1 MATDNDSLKVDP
13 IRIIYPSY
21 NNNAN
26 EYEIIDA
33 LKQEIRQVHLVLD
46 FDDDTFNQSQKMQEA
61 ILLAS
66 KKTLGL
72 LTKVSCINNCTEGLH
87 THCLEFFCQL
97 LEGGRNQNQNHNNGA
112 GVVEFGYCNIEFD
125 DHPLTLIDRRQ
136 QSCRGNCIKQ
146 QYQKVEIRRRI

>member
-46 FDDDTFNQSQKMQEA
+46 FDDDTFNQSEEIREA

-66 KKTLGL
+66 KKTSGL
-72 LTKVSCINNCTEGLH
+72 LTKVSCFNKCTNRDPQQQLH
-87 THCLEFFCQL
+87 TRCLEFCCQL
-97 LEGGRNQNQNHNNGA
+97 LERPRNHNHNYNH
-112 GVVEFGYCNIEFD
+112 GVEEFSYYND
-125 DHPLTLIDRRQ
+125 DTRTYPLTLIDA
-136 QSCRGNCIKQ
+136 N
-146 QYQKVEIRRRI
+146 KVATAIASN